1 MIFEKEKY
9 YKYIQN
15 IETTIK
21 VAYIVIM
28 IISVLIGIATGGAP
42 LLITIPIGI
51 LISWCY
57 TINAKIKVQEMR
69 WKFDIY
75 DRIMKNK
82 EVV

>member
-28 IISVLIGIATGGAP
+28 IISVLIGIAAGGAP
-42 LLITIPIGI
+42 LIITIPLGM
-51 LISWCY
+51 LISWSY
-57 TINAKIKVQEMR
+57 TIGAKIKVQEMR
-69 WKFDIY
+69 WNLDIY
-75 DRIMKNK
+75 NK
-82 EVV
+82 MREK

>member
-28 IISVLIGIATGGAP
+28 IISVLIGIAAGGAP
-42 LLITIPIGI
+42 LIITIPLGM
-51 LISWCY
+51 LISWSY
-57 TINAKIKVQEMR
+57 TIGAKIKVQEMR

-75 DRIMKNK
+75 NK
-82 EVV
+82 MMEK

>member
-21 VAYIVIM
+21 IAYIIIM
-28 IISVLIGIATGGAP
+28 LISVLLGIAAGIAP
-42 LLITIPIGI
+42 LIITIPIG
-51 LISWCY
+51 LLVSWVY
-57 TINAKIKVQEMR
+57 TIGAKIKVQEMR

-75 DRIMKNK
+75 NKIMKNN
-82 EVV
+82 EVA

>member
-28 IISVLIGIATGGAP
+28 IISVLIGIAAGGAP
-42 LLITIPIGI
+42 LIITIPLGM
-51 LISWCY
+51 LISWSY
-57 TINAKIKVQEMR
+57 TIGAKIKVQEMR
-69 WKFDIY
+69 WKFEID
-75 DRIMKNK
+75 NK
-82 EVV
+82 MMEK

>member
-21 VAYIVIM
+21 VAYIIIM
-28 IISVLIGIATGGAP
+28 VISVILGIAAGGAP
-42 LLITIPIGI
+42 LLITIPIGM

-57 TINAKIKVQEMR
+57 TIGAKIKVQEMK
-69 WKFDIY
+69 WKFDLY
-75 DRIMKNK
+75 NK
-82 EVV
+82 MIN

>member
-28 IISVLIGIATGGAP
+28 IISVLIGITAGGAP
-42 LLITIPIGI
+42 LIITIPLGM
-51 LISWCY
+51 LISWSY
-57 TINAKIKVQEMR
+57 TIGAKIKVQEMR

-75 DRIMKNK
+75 NK
-82 EVV
+82 MMEK